1 VTLLG
6 RLDARG
12 DLAAFSAGVGLTAAA
27 VLAGGQFGT
36 TFGLGVVLSLT
47 FFAGATA
54 CFLLA
59 PHVAVAVTIPLFV
72 SIPALKVFVGFW
84 VGPVKDGVTLAAA
97 LAAVL
102 HVLQRDGR
110 RTLEQTDKI
119 VLGGIAAIAILYVLN
134 VGGLYSDSW
143 HSDAWLQGVRLTVEP
158 LLLLL
163 AGLLLPQPRTTMRW
177 AAVSLVVTGCVV
189 AAYGLF
195 QQYVGDHWL
204 ADHGYS
210 YELQLRRVGDQLRSF
225 GTLDDSFAYAA
236 FLFLALVAV
245 IFWMRRSWLSW
256 ACGLLIGA
264 GIAASFVRTAPAVAG
279 ALLAL
284 WLVRA
289 GRTAAGVMLLG
300 ATVAI
305 GLAVTFAAAPVTATE
320 SKTVRA
326 GPSAYLTLN
335 GRTSVWATIFEKESK
350 VPFGQGVGAVGTAS
364 VRAKIGVTEIS
375 GSPGHSKEGTRAVD
389 SGYFAAVADVGI
401 AGLAFLLL
409 LCVRMVVVALR
420 ATRGLSATAG
430 WLCLGYLTVLLLD
443 ALARDSFTG
452 FPTAYIALLVTG
464 ITLAVARE
472 DAHGSPAAAAR

>member
-1 VTLLG
+1 MNVLG

-12 DLAAFSAGVGLTAAA
+12 DLSTLSVGVGLTAAA
-27 VLAGGQFGT
+27 VLAGGHYGT
-36 TFGLGVVLSLT
+36 TLGLGVVVMLAL
-47 FFAGATA
+47 FAGATA

-84 VGPVKDGVTLAAA
+84 VGPVKDGVTIAAA

-110 RTLEQTDKI
+110 RTLEQTDRI
-119 VLGGIAAIAILYVLN
+119 VLGAIAAIAVLYVLN

-143 HSDAWLQGVRLTVEP
+143 HGGAWLHGVRLTIEP

-163 AGLLLPQPRTTMRW
+163 AGLLLPQPRNTMRW
-177 AAVSLVVTGCVV
+177 TAASLVVTGCIV

-204 ADHGYS
+204 ADRGYS
-210 YELQLRRVGDQLRSF
+210 YELQLRRIGDQLRSF

-236 FLFLALVAV
+236 FLFFALVAV
-245 IFWMRRSWLSW
+245 LFWMRRSWLSW

-264 GIAASFVRTAPAVAG
+264 GIAASFVRTASAVAG

-289 GRTAAGVMLLG
+289 GRTAAGVILLG

-305 GLAVTFAAAPVTATE
+305 GLAVTFAATPVTATE
-320 SKTVRA
+320 SKTVKA
-326 GPSAYLTLN
+326 GQSTYLTLN
-335 GRTSVWATIFEKESK
+335 GRTSVWATIFEKESRI
-350 VPFGQGVGAVGTAS
+350 PFGQGVGAVGTAS
-364 VRAKIGVTEIS
+364 ARAQIGVTEIS
-375 GSPGHSKEGTRAVD
+375 GRPGEKEGTRAVD

-409 LCVRMVVVALR
+409 LFVRMVTLAGR
-420 ATRGLSATAG
+420 ATRIPGGRAG
-430 WLCLGYLTVLLLD
+430 WLGLGFLTVLLLD
-443 ALARDSFTG
+443 GLARDSFTA
-452 FPTAYIALLVTG
+452 FPTAFIGFLLVG
-464 ITLAVARE
+464 ISLAAARE
-472 DAHGSPAAAAR
+472 EALEHPAAAAR